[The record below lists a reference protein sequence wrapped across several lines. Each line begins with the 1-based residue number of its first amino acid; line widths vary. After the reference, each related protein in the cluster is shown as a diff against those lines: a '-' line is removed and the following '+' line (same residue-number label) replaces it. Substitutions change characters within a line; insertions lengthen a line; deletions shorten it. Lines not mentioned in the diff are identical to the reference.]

1 MASTQST
8 SSHGENWQNAVT
20 TARSTPR
27 WPHRIIFPFQ
37 VLFTTTDS
45 LFYDMFGLFLKLLL
59 LQLCHLIKLN
69 LHCLQKLEGCCLP
82 LAFPFF
88 FFCNFPFFFCFCLKM
103 NELLAKFKGLKSLH
117 FLGKGK
123 TLKKGHLGIKRG
135 LIRKKEGTRYY
146 VQ

>member
-1 MASTQST
+1 M
-8 SSHGENWQNAVT
+8 
-20 TARSTPR
+20 
-27 WPHRIIFPFQ
+27 
-37 VLFTTTDS
+37 LFTTTNS
-45 LFYDMFGLFLKLLL
+45 LFYDIFGFVFEITVVAAMSPYKIEPTLSSETRRLLL
-59 LQLCHLIKLN
+59 TLSLS
-69 LHCLQKLEGCCLP
+69 
-82 LAFPFF
+82 FF
-88 FFCNFPFFFCFCLKM
+88 FFCNFLFFFFYFCLKM

>member
-1 MASTQST
+1 
-8 SSHGENWQNAVT
+8 
-20 TARSTPR
+20 
-27 WPHRIIFPFQ
+27 
-37 VLFTTTDS
+37 
-45 LFYDMFGLFLKLLL
+45 
-59 LQLCHLIKLN
+59 
-69 LHCLQKLEGCCLP
+69 
-82 LAFPFF
+82 
-88 FFCNFPFFFCFCLKM
+88 M